1 MKKIMVYDP
10 EGFCFGVKKAIQ
22 LVNKAI
28 EEGKKNILI
37 YGDIIHNKAVIK
49 DFEDRGVKTI
59 HGIGEIISGSTV
71 IIRTHGIPP
80 SEEEKIRTKAKE
92 VIDTTCP
99 LVKAAQSK
107 VRKIVRDGGIAI
119 IVGKKDHPE
128 VIAEM
133 GYGGSKVF
141 VVSSI
146 DDIDIEFIK
155 GEKIG
160 IIAQTTFK
168 EEKFK
173 EISEFILK
181 HSTNV
186 KIYDTICPIT
196 RERQKDIVKL
206 SKDCDLM
213 IILGGKNSSNTRA
226 LYEKVK
232 EVQPE
237 TLYLE
242 NEKEFPIEKLEKADT
257 ICLGTGT
264 STPPFAIKNFISF
277 LETKIRER
285 EEVEVKWN

>member
-1 MKKIMVYDP
+1 MKKIIVYDS

-22 LVNKAI
+22 TVNKAI
-28 EEGKKNILI
+28 EEGKENILI
-37 YGDIIHNKAVIK
+37 YGDIIHNKAVIN
-49 DFEDRGVKTI
+49 DFEKRGVKTI
-59 HGIGEIISGSTV
+59 HTVDEIIKGSTV

-80 SEEEKIRTKAKE
+80 SEEQDIRSKAKE

-99 LVKAAQSK
+99 LVKAAQRK
-107 VRKIVRDGGIAI
+107 VKKIVRGGGIAI
-119 IVGKKDHPE
+119 IIGKKDHPE

-133 GYGGSKVF
+133 GYGGSKAF
-141 VVSSI
+141 VVSSV
-146 DDIDIEFIK
+146 DDVNIESIK

-196 RERQKDIVKL
+196 RERQKDIVRL

-213 IILGGKNSSNTRA
+213 IILGGKNSSNTRV
-226 LYEKVK
+226 LYEKAK

-242 NEKEFPIEKLEKADT
+242 NEKEFPVEVLKKVNT

-264 STPPFAIKNFISF
+264 STPPFAIKDFVSF
-277 LETKIRER
+277 LETKIGER
-285 EEVEVKWN
+285 EEVEIKWN